1 MKAIKKATIGFVLG
15 AAFITANSA
24 SAAPVDTESM
34 QMINGMIM
42 QMQQQTMNDLYMKT
56 PPKEQ
61 MRGQK
66 MQEFS
71 SKLTLKNDIQPVMMQ
86 KNINSTMSV
95 LMQQIMANPI
105 PVPSSK

>member
-1 MKAIKKATIGFVLG
+1 MKAIKKATIGLVLG
-15 AAFITANSA
+15 AVGFVAVNSA
-24 SAAPVDTESM
+24 SAAPVDAESM
-34 QMINGMIM
+34 QTINSMIM
-42 QMQQQTMNDLYMKT
+42 QMQQKTMNELYAQT
-56 PPKEQ
+56 PPKDQ

-86 KNINSTMSV
+86 KNINSTMQV

-105 PVPSSK
+105 PVPSK